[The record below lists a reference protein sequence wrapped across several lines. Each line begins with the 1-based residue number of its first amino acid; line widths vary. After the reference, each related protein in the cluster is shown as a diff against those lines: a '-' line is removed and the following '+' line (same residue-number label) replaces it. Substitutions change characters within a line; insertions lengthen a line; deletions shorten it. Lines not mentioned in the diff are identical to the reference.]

1 MSRGLGDVYKRQP
14 EYIYHQ
20 VCDIGHFERSD
31 GKTLNVVEMIGE
43 CLTECKFLRS
53 QFKEQILT
61 DNNFMN
67 GLQDQVN
74 EIRSMTENTVCE
86 LQRVISKNRKDLQC
100 QVSQMN
106 IGVTENLT
114 ASTQLQQGLGQV
126 EQRCQLME
134 QELKKGLTQL

>member
-1 MSRGLGDVYKRQP
+1 
-14 EYIYHQ
+14 
-20 VCDIGHFERSD
+20 
-31 GKTLNVVEMIGE
+31 
-43 CLTECKFLRS
+43 
-53 QFKEQILT
+53 
-61 DNNFMN
+61 MN